1 MNYGNLANWKCMT
14 YNIKWLVGLV
24 LFLPIGAMAQ
34 QSAEVLSLPEIIQ
47 QIENDNLLLQTYAPR
62 AESYRYKGE
71 AATAWMAPMVGLGTF
86 MTPYPFQK
94 ITDARDR
101 GMIMLRA
108 EQEIPNL
115 SRQRAERRA
124 IESQARVETVSR
136 EVALNKLRSEAR
148 SSYYTWL
155 VSLEQIAVLKKS
167 EEILTMMKKVEE
179 VRYPFNQAPL
189 GSIYRAEAEI
199 EKNRNMI
206 LMQAGNI
213 ERAKATLNALMNREG
228 NQPLR
233 IDTTYRPRFVSVA
246 RYDTLNLAVDRSDI
260 VRMNAQIESMRLNID
275 AMALQRKPDF
285 RVQFDHMNP
294 LDPMMPKVFSVM
306 GMIKIPFASW
316 SSKMYKSDIRAMEL
330 NIRAMTTERAAMLQ
344 ETQGMLYGMQAGLLA
359 MEARIRALDTRV
371 IPALQKAF
379 DTGFLVYQE
388 NKLPLT
394 ELLDSWEA
402 LNMMQLELL
411 GERDKF
417 YQMIVNY
424 EQELYR

>member
-1 MNYGNLANWKCMT
+1 MT
-14 YNIKWLVGLV
+14 YNIKWLVGLIF
-24 LFLPIGAMAQ
+24 LFPLGTLAQ
-34 QSAEVLSLPEIIQ
+34 QSAEVLSLPEIIE
-47 QIENDNLLLQTYAPR
+47 QIESDNLLLQTYAPR
-62 AESYRYKGE
+62 AESYRYKGD
-71 AATAWMAPMVGLGTF
+71 AATAWMAPMVGIGTF

-94 ITDARDR
+94 IMDARDR
-101 GMIMLRA
+101 GMIMIRA

-124 IESQARVETVSR
+124 IESQGRVETVSR
-136 EVALNKLRSEAR
+136 EVTLNTLRTEAR

-179 VRYPFNQAPL
+179 VRYPFNQSPL

-206 LMQAGNI
+206 LMQSGNI
-213 ERAKATLNALMNREG
+213 ERASATLNALMNRGG
-228 NQPLR
+228 NQPLT
-233 IDTTYRPRFVSVA
+233 IDTTYRPRFVPVA
-246 RYDTLNLAVDRSDI
+246 RYDTLDLAADRSDI
-260 VRMNAQIESMRLNID
+260 VRMNAQIETMRLNIE
-275 AMALQRKPDF
+275 AMSLQRKPGF

-294 LDPMMPKVFSVM
+294 LDPMMPKAFSAM
-306 GMIKIPFASW
+306 GMIKLPFASW

-330 NIRAMTTERAAMLQ
+330 NIQAMTTERAAMLQ

-371 IPALQKAF
+371 IPALQKSF
-379 DTGFLVYQE
+379 DTDFLVYQE

-394 ELLDSWEA
+394 QLLDSWEA